1 MLGSSLCCN
10 SVSIPCDVLDKHLRE
25 ANEAQLK
32 IYLYL
37 LRNRSDGMISVENI
51 ADYFNYTLKDVER
64 ALRFWG
70 LRGDLNTE
78 GEGDNIVNFKNK
90 PSYTAAQLA
99 EFASKPEIQ
108 ELLFVTE
115 QYVGKSMGG
124 TMSSDL
130 ISSVLYMYD
139 SLGFGQDLIINLFEY
154 CVEHKKSK
162 LYQIEAV
169 ANEWNEAGI
178 RTCEDAA
185 NYTRKVPK
193 EVYGVF
199 KAFGLKT
206 SVREPADKEIAYV
219 RKWTDEY
226 GFGMDVI
233 SEACQ
238 RTIMRIHEPSF
249 SYTNTILFGWHEAGV
264 HHAADIAAADEEFS
278 KKKEAASAKENSDR
292 KSSGKKSSVQ
302 SINGK
307 SQKSEKS
314 DKFHNFDQRT
324 IDFTQLE
331 KEVKWQ

>member
-1 MLGSSLCCN
+1 MDRVMLGSNLCCN
-10 SVSIPCDVLDKHLRE
+10 SVSVPCDIIDRHLRE

-51 ADYFNYTLKDVER
+51 ADYFNYTICDVER
-64 ALRFWG
+64 ALKFWG

-78 GEGDNIVNFKNK
+78 GTGDNVVNFKNK

-99 EFASKPEIQ
+99 EFAARDDIQ

-115 QYVGKSMGG
+115 QYVGKHMGG
-124 TMSSDL
+124 SMSTDL
-130 ISSVLYMYD
+130 ISTILYMYD
-139 SLGFGQDLIINLFEY
+139 SLHFNQDLIITLFEY
-154 CVEHKKSK
+154 CIEHKKSK

-178 RTCEDAA
+178 RTCEDAV
-185 NYTRKVPK
+185 NFTREIPA

-199 KAFGLKT
+199 KAFGLKS

-219 RKWTDEY
+219 RKWVEEY
-226 GFGMDVI
+226 DFGMDVI
-233 SEACQ
+233 SAACE

-249 SYTNTILFGWHEAGV
+249 SYANTILYSWHEAGV
-264 HHAADIAAADEEFS
+264 HHFEDIAKADEDFARKNSS
-278 KKKEAASAKENSDR
+278 KENDSVKGKAASKAAG
-292 KSSGKKSSVQ
+292 KSSNNKG
-302 SINGK
+302 N
-307 SQKSEKS
+307 
-314 DKFHNFDQRT
+314 DKFHNFEQRT
-324 IDFTQLE
+324 IDFSQLE